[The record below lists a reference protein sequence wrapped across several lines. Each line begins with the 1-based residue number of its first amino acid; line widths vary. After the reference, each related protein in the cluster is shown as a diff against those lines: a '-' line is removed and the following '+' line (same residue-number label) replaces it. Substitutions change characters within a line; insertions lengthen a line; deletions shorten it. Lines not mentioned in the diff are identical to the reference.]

1 MKTVLSNGLRVV
13 TEKIPSVRSITL
25 GVWIDVGSR
34 YESPTETGISHL
46 IEHMLFK
53 GTKKRSAKQIAQELE
68 SVGGSINAFTSK
80 EHTCYTA
87 RFVDDHLEIATDIL
101 ADITCN
107 SRLTPVNLEMEKKVI
122 MEEIKESFENPSDRI
137 HDIFSE
143 TIWGDQPIGRPILG
157 DMKSVASFQ
166 KRDMAEYM
174 KKYYRTG
181 SVVIAA
187 AGNVSHKKMVD
198 LVNKKFVFPKGNC
211 NLADPISIP
220 DKRQT
225 MFANSSNSQVHLCL
239 GFTGPKFDSKYRMP
253 ALAVNTYLSGGMSSV
268 LFQKIREQ
276 KGLAYSIYS
285 YLDLYKDSG
294 LFGTY
299 AGTDKGRAA
308 ECIDIILKEFDRLKK
323 RRISAT
329 DLKQIK
335 DQFKGQFALGMEST
349 SARMNRIAR
358 LEFYLGSYRTFDQ
371 TIKDIDKVTSSE
383 ILEYVNM
390 TMDRKKLALAVLG
403 PAKKSDIKKIL

>member
-1 MKTVLSNGLRVV
+1 MV

-25 GVWIDVGSR
+25 GVWVDVGSR
-34 YESPTETGISHL
+34 YESPEENGISHL

-87 RFVDDHLEIATDIL
+87 RFVDEHLEIATDIL

-107 SRLTPVNLEMEKKVI
+107 SRLTPTHLEMEKKVI
-122 MEEIKESFENPSDRI
+122 IEEIKESFENPSDRI

-143 TIWGDQPIGRPILG
+143 TIWGNQPIGRPILG
-157 DMKSVASFQ
+157 DMKSVASFN
-166 KRDMAEYM
+166 KKNMTEYM

-181 SVVIAA
+181 AVVVAA
-187 AGNVSHKKMVD
+187 AGNVSHQKMVN
-198 LVNKKFVFPKGNC
+198 LVKEKFTFPEGNSNTAVPIDTTRKKRSTFING
-211 NLADPISIP
+211 
-220 DKRQT
+220 
-225 MFANSSNSQVHLCL
+225 SNSQVHICF
-239 GFTGPKFDSKYRMP
+239 GFVGPKFDSKYRMP

-268 LFQKIREQ
+268 LFQKVREQ
-276 KGLAYSIYS
+276 KGLAYSVYS
-285 YLDLYKDSG
+285 FLDLYKDSG
-294 LFGTY
+294 MFGTY
-299 AGTDKGRAA
+299 AGTDKNKAA

-323 RRISAT
+323 RRISST
-329 DLKQIK
+329 TLKQIK

-358 LEFYLGSYRTFDQ
+358 LEFYLGTYKTFDQ
-371 TIKDIDKVTSSE
+371 TIKDIDKVTTSE
-383 ILEYVNM
+383 ILDYVNI
-390 TMDRKKLALAVLG
+390 TMDRNKLALAVLG
-403 PAKKSDIKKIL
+403 PANKSEINKIL